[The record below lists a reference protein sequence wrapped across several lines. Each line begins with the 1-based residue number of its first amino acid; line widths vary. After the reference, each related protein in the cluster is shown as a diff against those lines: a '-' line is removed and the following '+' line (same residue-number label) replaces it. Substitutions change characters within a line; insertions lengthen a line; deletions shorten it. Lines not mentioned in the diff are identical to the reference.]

1 MKNNLSMYMGKYR
14 ITATKLSEETGVAR
28 STIHEL
34 YHEKQTN
41 PNVNNVKKLC
51 DYLGITLND
60 FFDIEKD

>member
-14 ITATKLSEETGVAR
+14 ITATKLSEETGLAR
-28 STIHEL
+28 SVIHEL
-34 YHEKQTN
+34 YHEKQKN
-41 PNVNNVKKLC
+41 PNVISVMKIC